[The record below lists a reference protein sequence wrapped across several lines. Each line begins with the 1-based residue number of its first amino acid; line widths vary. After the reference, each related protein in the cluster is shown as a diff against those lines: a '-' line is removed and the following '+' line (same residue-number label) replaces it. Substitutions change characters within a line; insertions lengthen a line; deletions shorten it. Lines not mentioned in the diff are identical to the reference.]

1 MQKSFLDFSSLENK
15 RILVTGAC
23 GTVGRELLDQLL
35 RKHQAAEIL
44 AIDNN
49 ESELLFWKERYCQY
63 DNISFFLGD
72 VRDRD
77 KLIRRSR
84 GVDLLFHCAA
94 YKHVEI
100 CEISPFEAVIFT
112 SSDKAV
118 NPTNVMG
125 TSKLMGERLITAAN
139 SGWKQGTTVFSS
151 VRFGNVLGSRG
162 SVIPIFIEQIK
173 NGGPV
178 TLTDPKMTRF
188 IMTIEDSV
196 RLLVDA
202 ALLARGGEVFITKM
216 LAIRIQDLAEVMI
229 GELASGYGHAAVD
242 VQVKIV
248 GPRPGEKMYE
258 ELMNQEET
266 RRAWEL
272 TNYFVVLPAF
282 TSFYKDVSY
291 AYPDIVAKDVTSPY
305 HSENETQLSKDQLA
319 QFLRINNLLEGDPRA
334 NDYGL
339 LGDIGDEANTGTS

>member
-1 MQKSFLDFSSLENK
+1 
-15 RILVTGAC
+15 
-23 GTVGRELLDQLL
+23 
-35 RKHQAAEIL
+35 
-44 AIDNN
+44 
-49 ESELLFWKERYCQY
+49 
-63 DNISFFLGD
+63 
-72 VRDRD
+72 
-77 KLIRRSR
+77 
-84 GVDLLFHCAA
+84 
-94 YKHVEI
+94 
-100 CEISPFEAVIFT
+100 
-112 SSDKAV
+112 
-118 NPTNVMG
+118 
-125 TSKLMGERLITAAN
+125 
-139 SGWKQGTTVFSS
+139 
-151 VRFGNVLGSRG
+151 
-162 SVIPIFIEQIK
+162 
-173 NGGPV
+173 
-178 TLTDPKMTRF
+178 
-188 IMTIEDSV
+188 MTIEDSV